1 MKHQPITAKQAKY
14 TVIFCS
20 FYAVMALL
28 QLVLAFADGIDEG
41 LDTVR
46 IALWIF
52 MLVLS
57 LVGCGYTLW
66 QRKHY
71 PNEDPAAD
79 ELIAENAKTGMK
91 GMGIFF
97 GIITV
102 AFLLAILLA
111 VLLKQ

>member
-1 MKHQPITAKQAKY
+1 M
-14 TVIFCS
+14 
-20 FYAVMALL
+20 
-28 QLVLAFADGIDEG
+28 AFADGIDEG

-46 IALWIF
+46 IVLWIF

-111 VLLKQ
+111 VLLK